1 MTNRLYDIDDIV
13 ESLKQQKDEIK
24 LQIHL
29 ARAEARDEW
38 PELEKKFD
46 DFKIKADSLRKEAG
60 ETTGDVTEAAKLVG
74 EEIKHGFDRML
85 KLIKQK

>member
-1 MTNRLYDIDDIV
+1 MTNRLFDIDDIF

-38 PELEKKFD
+38 PELEKKFNELMS
-46 DFKIKADSLRKEAG
+46 KADAIRKEAG
-60 ETTGDVTEAAKLVG
+60 DASGDVVEAAKLVAD
-74 EEIKHGFDRML
+74 EIKHGFERIR
-85 KLIKQK
+85 KLM

>member
-60 ETTGDVTEAAKLVG
+60 EATGDVTEAAKLVG

-85 KLIKQK
+85 ELIKQK